1 MKNNNDCELTDVP
14 RRLEEWTRKRDWR
27 GALLARAAL
36 TDACEALL
44 CGAEKESRGLNADE
58 QRNFDVHATQ
68 VREINASLAEF
79 KRRAVADVMAQG
91 FPAEHC
97 RLPF

>member
-1 MKNNNDCELTDVP
+1 MENRSDCTLAGVP
-14 RRLEEWTRKRDWR
+14 RWLEQWNTRKDWR

-44 CGAEKESRGLNADE
+44 CGAENESRGLNPAE
-58 QRNFDVHATQ
+58 QRDFDLHASQ
-68 VREINASLAEF
+68 VREINASLAEY
-79 KRRAVADVMAQG
+79 RRTRNAGLVAMGISED
-91 FPAEHC
+91 ES

>member
-1 MKNNNDCELTDVP
+1 MENNNDCELKKVP
-14 RRLEEWTRKRDWR
+14 RWLEEWTRKRDWR

-44 CGAEKESRGLNADE
+44 CGAEKESRGMNAAE
-58 QRNFDVHATQ
+58 QRDFDAHANQ

-79 KRRAVADVMAQG
+79 KRLAVADVMAQG
-91 FPAEHC
+91 FPAENC

>member
-1 MKNNNDCELTDVP
+1 MESRTEPALSKVP
-14 RRLEEWTRKRDWR
+14 RWLEDWSTRQDWR

-44 CGAEKESRGLNADE
+44 CGAERESRGLTLDE
-58 QRNFDVHATQ
+58 QRVFDSHAAKVQ
-68 VREINASLAEF
+68 EINASLAEF
-79 KRRAVADVMAQG
+79 KRTRNAGLVAMGISPD
-91 FPAEHC
+91 ES